1 MKRTILFVEDDPDMR
16 LTTKVLLTRAGY
28 RVVDVDA
35 AEEALT
41 LVFKDPP
48 DLVVA
53 DIRLPGISG
62 RKFCEILRSD
72 PRTRAVP
79 LLLLTSLLKTQD
91 KVSGLKTGA
100 DDYVTK
106 PFEPSELL
114 ARVEALLRR
123 AASAPVSSVFL
134 RWKGVCVDLEARR
147 AEVDGA
153 PIPLRRKE
161 FDLLALFVKT
171 PKTLLT
177 NETLSKIL
185 SEEDVP
191 LSDNALALH
200 VKTLRDRLGPYGA
213 SIRDQVGGYSLDELS
228 A

>member
-1 MKRTILFVEDDPDMR
+1 MKRFILFVEDDPDMR

-41 LVFKDPP
+41 LVFQEPP

-62 RKFCEILRSD
+62 TKFCEILRSD
-72 PRTRAVP
+72 PRTRALPVLFLTT
-79 LLLLTSLLKTQD
+79 LLRTQD
-91 KVSGLKTGA
+91 KVQGLKTGA
-100 DDYVTK
+100 DDYITK

-123 AASAPVSSVFL
+123 AASVPVSSVLL
-134 RWKGVCVDLEARR
+134 RWKGVSVDLEARR
-147 AEVDGA
+147 AEADGA

-161 FDLLALFVKT
+161 FDLLAAFLKK

-177 NETLSKIL
+177 NETLSEIL
-185 SEEDVP
+185 VEDDAP
-191 LSDNALALH
+191 LADNAVALH
-200 VKTLRDRLGPYGA
+200 IKTLRDRLGFYGTF
-213 SIRDQVGGYSLDELS
+213 IRDQAGGYSLDDIP